1 MSTRNPAAARSSS
14 DSPPQ
19 NPYSRCSRAQ
29 SRHAISTS
37 HSEQTERALPS
48 RTARAS
54 GRSPAGAKNSSVRSV
69 QAAWSVQDRGP
80 VKISVDRLS
89 AAMVPRTFGVGVADD
104 TREMGRGS
112 RWGDTGSPT
121 SYAFIEHPASGIC
134 PTGSIDG
141 IDLSYRWVTVSRL
154 CIPPGVTKGTS
165 MELRH
170 LETLIAIDDEGTF
183 TAAADSLRTVQSNV
197 SDQVRQLESEL
208 GVTLLARGRGGATAT
223 ESGRVV
229 LARARR
235 IRRELD
241 LLHEELAA
249 LQGLRVGNA
258 TFGVVGTASRWL
270 VPQLVEQLASGAPGV
285 RLLVHEGASERL
297 RAELVTGEL
306 ALAVVTAPA
315 EDPRIVFEHLADE
328 PMVGLAPESTDIGE
342 GPFSVTD
349 LARYRLVL
357 PPGVNPLRAEI
368 EAAAARRGVQLDV
381 PVEVEGIRL
390 IADLVAAGA
399 GIADLP
405 ETAVPPVL
413 DGLRTFAI
421 ADLPPRQLGLAT
433 LKNAPLSLA
442 DRAVRDAVLE
452 IVGWTRRGT

>member
-1 MSTRNPAAARSSS
+1 
-14 DSPPQ
+14 
-19 NPYSRCSRAQ
+19 
-29 SRHAISTS
+29 
-37 HSEQTERALPS
+37 
-48 RTARAS
+48 
-54 GRSPAGAKNSSVRSV
+54 
-69 QAAWSVQDRGP
+69 
-80 VKISVDRLS
+80 
-89 AAMVPRTFGVGVADD
+89 
-104 TREMGRGS
+104 
-112 RWGDTGSPT
+112 
-121 SYAFIEHPASGIC
+121 
-134 PTGSIDG
+134 
-141 IDLSYRWVTVSRL
+141 
-154 CIPPGVTKGTS
+154 

-170 LETLIAIDDEGTF
+170 LETLVAIDEEGTF

-197 SDQVRQLESEL
+197 SDQVRQLETEL

-235 IRRELD
+235 IHRELE

-297 RAELVTGEL
+297 LGELLTGDL

-328 PMVGLAPESTDIGE
+328 PLVGLAPASIDIGD
-342 GPFSVTD
+342 GPFSVND

-357 PPGVNPLRAEI
+357 PPEVNPLRTEI

-390 IADLVAAGA
+390 IADLVASGA
-399 GIADLP
+399 GIAVLP

-413 DGLRTFAI
+413 DGMHTFAI
-421 ADLPPRQLGLAT
+421 SNLPPRQLGLAT

>member
-1 MSTRNPAAARSSS
+1 
-14 DSPPQ
+14 
-19 NPYSRCSRAQ
+19 
-29 SRHAISTS
+29 
-37 HSEQTERALPS
+37 
-48 RTARAS
+48 
-54 GRSPAGAKNSSVRSV
+54 
-69 QAAWSVQDRGP
+69 
-80 VKISVDRLS
+80 
-89 AAMVPRTFGVGVADD
+89 
-104 TREMGRGS
+104 
-112 RWGDTGSPT
+112 
-121 SYAFIEHPASGIC
+121 
-134 PTGSIDG
+134 
-141 IDLSYRWVTVSRL
+141 
-154 CIPPGVTKGTS
+154 

-170 LETLIAIDDEGTF
+170 LDTLVAIDEEGTF

-197 SDQVRQLESEL
+197 SEQVRQLETEL

-258 TFGVVGTASRWL
+258 TFGVVGTASRWIVPEL
-270 VPQLVEQLASGAPGV
+270 VDRLAREAPGV

-297 RAELVTGEL
+297 LGELVTGEI

-315 EDPRIVFEHLADE
+315 EDPRLVFEHLADE
-328 PMVGLAPESTDIGE
+328 PMVGLAPADADIGD

-349 LARYRLVL
+349 LARYRLIL

-368 EAAAARRGVQLDV
+368 EAAATRRGVQLDV
-381 PVEVEGIRL
+381 PVEIEGIRL

-399 GIADLP
+399 GIAVLP

-421 ADLPPRQLGLAT
+421 PDLPPRQLGLAT
-433 LKNAPLSLA
+433 LKGAPLSLA

-452 IVGWTRRGT
+452 IVGWTRRT

>member
-1 MSTRNPAAARSSS
+1 
-14 DSPPQ
+14 
-19 NPYSRCSRAQ
+19 
-29 SRHAISTS
+29 
-37 HSEQTERALPS
+37 
-48 RTARAS
+48 
-54 GRSPAGAKNSSVRSV
+54 V
-69 QAAWSVQDRGP
+69 
-80 VKISVDRLS
+80 
-89 AAMVPRTFGVGVADD
+89 
-104 TREMGRGS
+104 
-112 RWGDTGSPT
+112 
-121 SYAFIEHPASGIC
+121 
-134 PTGSIDG
+134 
-141 IDLSYRWVTVSRL
+141 
-154 CIPPGVTKGTS
+154 
-165 MELRH
+165 ELRH
-170 LETLIAIDDEGTF
+170 LDTLVAIDDEGTF
-183 TAAADSLRTVQSNV
+183 TAAADALRTVQSNV
-197 SDQVRQLESEL
+197 SDQVRQLEAEL

-270 VPQLVEQLASGAPGV
+270 VPQLVEHLATGAPGL

-297 RAELVTGEL
+297 LGELVAGEL

-315 EDPRIVFEHLADE
+315 QDPRVVFEHLADE
-328 PMVGLAPESTDIGE
+328 PMVGLAPASTDVGD
-342 GPFSVTD
+342 GPFAVTD
-349 LARYRLVL
+349 LARHRLVL
-357 PPGVNPLRAEI
+357 PPEVNPLRTEI
-368 EAAAARRGVQLDV
+368 EAAASRRGVQLDV

-399 GIADLP
+399 GIAVLP

-413 DGLRTFAI
+413 DGLQTFAI
-421 ADLPPRQLGLAT
+421 AGLPPRQLGLAT

>member
-1 MSTRNPAAARSSS
+1 
-14 DSPPQ
+14 
-19 NPYSRCSRAQ
+19 
-29 SRHAISTS
+29 
-37 HSEQTERALPS
+37 
-48 RTARAS
+48 
-54 GRSPAGAKNSSVRSV
+54 
-69 QAAWSVQDRGP
+69 
-80 VKISVDRLS
+80 
-89 AAMVPRTFGVGVADD
+89 
-104 TREMGRGS
+104 
-112 RWGDTGSPT
+112 
-121 SYAFIEHPASGIC
+121 
-134 PTGSIDG
+134 
-141 IDLSYRWVTVSRL
+141 
-154 CIPPGVTKGTS
+154 

-170 LETLIAIDDEGTF
+170 LDTLVAIDDEGTF
-183 TAAADSLRTVQSNV
+183 TAAADTLRTVQSNV
-197 SDQVRQLESEL
+197 SDQVRQLEAEL

-235 IRRELD
+235 IKREID

-297 RAELVTGEL
+297 LAELVTGEL

-399 GIADLP
+399 GIAVLP

-413 DGLRTFAI
+413 DGLHTFAI

-452 IVGWTRRGT
+452 IVGWTRRGV

>member
-1 MSTRNPAAARSSS
+1 
-14 DSPPQ
+14 
-19 NPYSRCSRAQ
+19 
-29 SRHAISTS
+29 
-37 HSEQTERALPS
+37 
-48 RTARAS
+48 
-54 GRSPAGAKNSSVRSV
+54 V
-69 QAAWSVQDRGP
+69 
-80 VKISVDRLS
+80 
-89 AAMVPRTFGVGVADD
+89 
-104 TREMGRGS
+104 
-112 RWGDTGSPT
+112 
-121 SYAFIEHPASGIC
+121 
-134 PTGSIDG
+134 
-141 IDLSYRWVTVSRL
+141 
-154 CIPPGVTKGTS
+154 
-165 MELRH
+165 ELRH
-170 LETLIAIDDEGTF
+170 LDTLVAIDDEGTF

-197 SDQVRQLESEL
+197 SDQVRQLEAEL

-235 IRRELD
+235 IRREIE

-249 LQGLRVGNA
+249 LRGLRVGNA

-270 VPQLVEQLASGAPGV
+270 VPQLVERLATEAPGV

-297 RAELVTGEL
+297 LSELVAGAL
-306 ALAVVTAPA
+306 ALALVTAPVQDA
-315 EDPRIVFEHLADE
+315 RVVFEHLADE
-328 PMVGLAPESTDIGE
+328 PMVGLARADAAVGD
-342 GPFSVTD
+342 GPFSMSD
-349 LARYRLVL
+349 LAHHRLVL
-357 PPGVNPLRAEI
+357 PPEVNPLRTEI
-368 EAAAARRGVQLDV
+368 EAAARRRGVQLDV

-399 GIADLP
+399 GIAVLP

-442 DRAVRDAVLE
+442 DRAVRDGVLE